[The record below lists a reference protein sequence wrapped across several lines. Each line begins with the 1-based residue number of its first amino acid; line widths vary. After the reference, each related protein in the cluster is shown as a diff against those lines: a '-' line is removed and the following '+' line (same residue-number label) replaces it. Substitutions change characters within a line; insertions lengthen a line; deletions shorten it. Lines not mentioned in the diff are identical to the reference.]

1 MDPCAKEDEPRA
13 PAADAAAL
21 AAAQEPH
28 AGDYMQHG
36 RFIWLTHT
44 QKLHRPPLFTRQ
56 NYPAQSPQIQIS
68 QHSADTVASADPA
81 CVFIMIRTSY
91 GSFQLDTKVDFR
103 FPGIELAS

>member
-1 MDPCAKEDEPRA
+1 MDPYAEEDEPRA

-28 AGDYMQHG
+28 AGEYMQHG

-68 QHSADTVASADPA
+68 QHSADTVCERPPA
-81 CVFIMIRTSY
+81 PEFPLAFICE
-91 GSFQLDTKVDFR
+91 D
-103 FPGIELAS
+103 LAPS

>member
-1 MDPCAKEDEPRA
+1 MDPYAEEDEPRA

-28 AGDYMQHG
+28 AGEYMQHG

-68 QHSADTVASADPA
+68 QHS
-81 CVFIMIRTSY
+81 FYTSI
-91 GSFQLDTKVDFR
+91 GSVSVKAHYQPLEA
-103 FPGIELAS
+103 G